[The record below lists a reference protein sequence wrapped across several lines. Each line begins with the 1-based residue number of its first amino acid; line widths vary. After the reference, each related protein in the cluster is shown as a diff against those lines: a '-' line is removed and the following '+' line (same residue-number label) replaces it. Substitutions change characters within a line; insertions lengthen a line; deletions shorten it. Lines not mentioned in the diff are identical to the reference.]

1 MIHMTLAQLRAV
13 DAVVSEGSL
22 QAAAVRLG
30 RTHPTLHTTIAKL
43 ERQIGFPLFDRSGYR
58 MILTAEGEAVL
69 ARARRVLR
77 EVGELEVYA
86 TQLAAGEESELRVVI
101 GDLSPLPEM
110 LQLLRRFFE
119 GRPATR
125 LHLQFEALSGPWEA
139 LLEDRAELILHH
151 VERTDPR
158 FETLDLQRIRLIPVV
173 APGFL
178 PFPVEDATPERMRDL
193 TQCVIRDSAKHSPPR
208 SYFVIEGART
218 CTVSDQLMKKEVILQ
233 GLGWGHM
240 PDFLVDAE
248 LRDGRLVSLAN
259 GFFRGGVV
267 DLVAARRIGRAHG
280 PAASALWRLLQQSAI
295 VVTDSAGPDFYRA
308 S

>member
-1 MIHMTLAQLRAV
+1 MIHLTLAQLRAV

-69 ARARRVLR
+69 AHARRVLR

-86 TQLAAGEESELRVVI
+86 AQLAAGEESELRVVI

-110 LQLLRRFFE
+110 LQLLRRFFA

-151 VERTDPR
+151 VERSDPR

-178 PFPVEDATPERMRDL
+178 SFPVEDATPERMRDL

-248 LRDGRLVSLAN
+248 LQDGRLVSLAN
-259 GFFRGGVV
+259 GFFRGAVV

-280 PAASALWRLLQQSAI
+280 PAASALWRLLQQSAN
-295 VVTDSAGPDFYRA
+295 VVTDSAGPDLSRA
-308 S
+308 P